1 MKQRYQNMRILLLF
15 LVANGISAWRS
26 IRFSTALH
34 ATQPWGQGL
43 SQEELMYKD
52 ECIVVSPN
60 DEILGHTSKFTAH
73 RFDDPAYPQ
82 GRLHRAF
89 SVFLFNNEGK
99 LLLQQRAADK
109 ITFPSVWTNTC
120 CSHPL
125 YGYSPSEVDDDEAIA
140 TGNVNGIKFA
150 AIRKLQV
157 ERSFT
162 QQCSVCV
169 FLSNYLYP
177 HTYFTLTFTLAGL
190 SLIIQ
195 HELGIDCAVSGITL
209 DSFKYL
215 GRIHYCSADPDT
227 AISRRVSVSITF
239 ICINF

>member
-1 MKQRYQNMRILLLF
+1 MRLLLF
-15 LVANGISAWRS
+15 FLLAKGLNALRSA
-26 IRFSTALH
+26 RFSTALH
-34 ATQPWGQGL
+34 VQPWGKGL
-43 SQEELMYKD
+43 SQEDLMYKD

-60 DEILGHTSKFTAH
+60 DEILGHTSKYTAH

-140 TGNVNGIKFA
+140 TGNVNGIKCA

-157 ERSFT
+157 
-162 QQCSVCV
+162 
-169 FLSNYLYP
+169 SNNNNHY
-177 HTYFTLTFTLAGL
+177 
-190 SLIIQ
+190 SLQ
-195 HELGIDCAVSGITL
+195 
-209 DSFKYL
+209 
-215 GRIHYCSADPDT
+215 
-227 AISRRVSVSITF
+227 
-239 ICINF
+239 